1 MTVNRVIDIPA
12 TGSVIIAPLQMT
24 LPIFS
29 ELLEPVGIA
38 PALDFDSSGRLLCS
52 QLPGLTLRTRIR
64 FIVDRSVR
72 FELSDDD
79 EVRRLLKH
87 WRAELSPQLEGSEK
101 EDFVSGFEDDEA
113 LLDLASDA
121 PIIRLVNHLFARAL
135 DLNASDI
142 HFEPNEH
149 SLNVRCRVDGI
160 MTRIEKLPVKIH
172 TAVASR
178 LKLMARLDIGEKR
191 LPQDGRIDY
200 QLGSNQLDMRV
211 STLPGVHGESVVL
224 RILDRS
230 DTAVELTALGMP
242 QSILKDYQSVITQP
256 HGMILITGPTGSGK
270 TTTLYATLEKINSEK
285 QKIITVED
293 PVEYQLD
300 GITQIQANASI
311 GLSFAAGLRSIVRQD
326 PDVLMVGEIR
336 DHETA
341 EIAIESAL
349 TGHLVFST
357 LHTNDAASAVTRL
370 QDMGVEGYLISSSL
384 LAIQAQ
390 RLVRRVCTD
399 CASTGSIGAHELAV
413 LQITREECPEINRG
427 QGCEAC
433 GHTGYRG
440 RVGLYELLLMSDAIR
455 HSVASGADA
464 NVMRNEAISA
474 GMRTLREDALDKLKA
489 GLTTP
494 EEVVRVTRAL

>member
-1 MTVNRVIDIPA
+1 MTDNHAADFPA
-12 TGSVIIAPLQMT
+12 MGPVTEASFQMT
-24 LPIFS
+24 LPVFS
-29 ELLEPVGIA
+29 QLLEPVGIA
-38 PALDFDSSGRLLCS
+38 PALNFDSSGRLLCN
-52 QLPGLTLRTRIR
+52 QLPGLALRTRIR
-64 FIVDRSVR
+64 FIIDRSVR
-72 FELSDDD
+72 FELSGDE

-87 WRAELSPQLEGSEK
+87 WRAELSPQLEGSEE

-113 LLDLASDA
+113 LLDMASDA

-230 DTAVELTALGMP
+230 DMALALTALGMP
-242 QSILKDYQSVITQP
+242 ESILKQYQGVITQP

-326 PDVLMVGEIR
+326 PD
-336 DHETA
+336 
-341 EIAIESAL
+341 IAIESAL

-357 LHTNDAASAVTRL
+357 LHTNDAAGAVTRL

-399 CASTGSIGAHELAV
+399 CASTGQISADELAV
-413 LQITREECPEINRG
+413 LQITREQCPEINRG
-427 QGCEAC
+427 QGCESC

-455 HSVASGADA
+455 HHVASGADA
-464 NVMRNEAISA
+464 NVIRNEAISA